1 MLKINE
7 CINFNERSEF
17 KMDIDF
23 IQRLKKP
30 ADTKIVL
37 LVLDGLG
44 GLPRESDNL
53 TELEFADTPN
63 LDYLASRGI
72 CGLIQ
77 LVGAGI
83 TPGSGPGHLSLFGY
97 DPIKYQVGRGV
108 LAALGINFELRPND
122 VAARGNFCIIDE
134 NKYVLDRRAGRIS
147 SEKNKELCKLLRD
160 INLPGVDVF
169 VETVKEH
176 RFLLV
181 LRGEGLSG
189 NLIDTDPQEIGKKP
203 YHPKA
208 FSPEAEKTANLIKLF
223 IDRAYEILRD
233 QNPANMVLM
242 RGFSQKPDLPSFK
255 ENFGIKS
262 AAIAAYPMYR
272 GIAKLLGMH
281 ILETEKKI
289 ENEFT
294 TLEDNWNDFDFFYLH
309 IKECDSA
316 GEDGDFH
323 RKVASIEEVDRQI
336 PRLINLNPDCII
348 ITGDHSTP
356 SLLKYHSWHPVPA
369 LLMSKYC
376 RSDNVKRFGERSCMT
391 GGLGPR
397 FPAVDLMPLA
407 LANVNRLEKF
417 GA

>member
-1 MLKINE
+1 MDLDFVQMLT
-7 CINFNERSEF
+7 
-17 KMDIDF
+17 
-23 IQRLKKP
+23 KP
-30 ADTKIVL
+30 AETKIVL

-53 TELEFADTPN
+53 TELEAANTPN
-63 LDYLASRGI
+63 LDSLASQGI
-72 CGLIQ
+72 CGLQQPICT
-77 LVGAGI
+77 GI

-108 LAALGINFELRPND
+108 LSALGTDFELEPQD

-147 SEKNKELCKLLRD
+147 SEKNKELCRLLRD

-181 LRGEGLSG
+181 LRGEELSG
-189 NLIDTDPQEIGKKP
+189 NLIDTDPQEIGKTP
-203 YHPKA
+203 YQSKA
-208 FSPEAEKTANLIKLF
+208 LSPEAEKTANLMKLF

-242 RGFSQKPDLPSFK
+242 RGFSQKPDFPSL
-255 ENFGIKS
+255 EEIYGIKS

-294 TLEDNWNDFDFFYLH
+294 TLENKWNDFDFFYLH
-309 IKECDSA
+309 VKGSDSA
-316 GEDGDFH
+316 GEDGDFN
-323 RKVASIEEVDRQI
+323 RKVATIEEVDRQI
-336 PRLINLNPDCII
+336 PQLINLNPDCII

-356 SLLKYHSWHPVPA
+356 SLLKYHSWHPVPV
-369 LLMSKYC
+369 LLKSKFC
-376 RSDNVKRFGERSCMT
+376 RSDNVKRFGERSCIT
-391 GGLGPR
+391 RGLGPR
-397 FPAVDLMPLA
+397 FSAMDLMPLA
-407 LANVNRLEKF
+407 LANVKRLEKF